1 MNGDDDSVLFRDAGG
16 YMSDDQLD
24 YNAVDRN
31 DGTLNDEDML
41 MEAVRSANE
50 MIASEGLGNM
60 ADIDFKQR
68 LAAAERAFQQQASG
82 AGSDT
87 LEGWSSDAESE
98 DLPLATQKNLAI
110 SKATS
115 RRRSASARPVN
126 YEEDAMD
133 TDNPA
138 DFIPDSL
145 VDDDEDSNY
154 EGFDDD
160 DLPTS
165 SDDDE
170 YHMMDIEASARR
182 AAGFSRKGRGARGK
196 KNRKRGRTMDPTYRI
211 EVQRAL
217 GIANQYYVAHELTN
231 AYSQFGE
238 AIRLEPTCAPAW
250 KTMALIREEEGNSKA
265 ARQLYTVAAHLTPT
279 DAHLWERL
287 YSMYLMAATETEEPA
302 KAGDPASK
310 AMFNDA
316 TKHALYCLGFIIR
329 HNPQDKTALWRKLDM
344 LKKVGDYKGMAA
356 MYRTMLK
363 NDPYNMEAIRQATL
377 VYAKR
382 RNDVDTPIK
391 WFSEAFSFY
400 NCQAVK
406 STEEAIAQISAGRGG
421 RGKHA
426 RADDS
431 GSESDSD
438 YNSDSDGDRNGGF
451 DGSESWAEYYRSNP
465 ESTVP
470 MEEVGGYTYSDLNI
484 IAELRILRQEYE
496 AAISDVKRGARFIQG
511 RGRAK
516 HWEDMELKDEFDLEY
531 PPIPESDGE
540 THNALPIELR
550 VRLGQCRFLL
560 GQRDSAQAH
569 FASLFAFGVPGYQDL
584 FADVGETYMESGNYE
599 LAIQVYNLMC
609 NCGEA
614 DEPSTWDKLAKCYR
628 EIHDF
633 EMACEY
639 ANRVIEADENDVEM
653 LIWLGDLYEDMGLLD
668 KAMDTINKAE
678 KAEERVRTAA
688 EIAAAATEMSNSWTG
703 ADAAKLA
710 EHGGA
715 TQLSPAVEIWEDR
728 DQVVQIDTRKPSE
741 RTLRRRK
748 DDNEQ
753 TQRHLHAMRNAEVA
767 FKKLDLLKPQID
779 KDQDPNAVAEYC
791 RSAARL
797 FNDWNTIH
805 AFYMTDRA
813 KPFRNYRNHLL
824 TSLENGTKSGGVDI
838 QSSSAGQVAVRRE
851 LDTRRK
857 RISKKQNHKIPH
869 VIDKDEA
876 GIPTT
881 FRGILFDQ

>member
-170 YHMMDIEASARR
+170 YHMMDIEA
-182 AAGFSRKGRGARGK
+182 
-196 KNRKRGRTMDPTYRI
+196 I

-356 MYRTMLK
+356 
-363 NDPYNMEAIRQATL
+363 
-377 VYAKR
+377 
-382 RNDVDTPIK
+382 
-391 WFSEAFSFY
+391 
-400 NCQAVK
+400 
-406 STEEAIAQISAGRGG
+406 
-421 RGKHA
+421 
-426 RADDS
+426 
-431 GSESDSD
+431 
-438 YNSDSDGDRNGGF
+438 
-451 DGSESWAEYYRSNP
+451 
-465 ESTVP
+465 
-470 MEEVGGYTYSDLNI
+470 
-484 IAELRILRQEYE
+484 
-496 AAISDVKRGARFIQG
+496 
-511 RGRAK
+511 
-516 HWEDMELKDEFDLEY
+516 
-531 PPIPESDGE
+531 
-540 THNALPIELR
+540 
-550 VRLGQCRFLL
+550 
-560 GQRDSAQAH
+560 
-569 FASLFAFGVPGYQDL
+569 
-584 FADVGETYMESGNYE
+584 
-599 LAIQVYNLMC
+599 
-609 NCGEA
+609 
-614 DEPSTWDKLAKCYR
+614 
-628 EIHDF
+628 
-633 EMACEY
+633 
-639 ANRVIEADENDVEM
+639 
-653 LIWLGDLYEDMGLLD
+653 
-668 KAMDTINKAE
+668 
-678 KAEERVRTAA
+678 
-688 EIAAAATEMSNSWTG
+688 
-703 ADAAKLA
+703 
-710 EHGGA
+710 
-715 TQLSPAVEIWEDR
+715 
-728 DQVVQIDTRKPSE
+728 
-741 RTLRRRK
+741 
-748 DDNEQ
+748 
-753 TQRHLHAMRNAEVA
+753 
-767 FKKLDLLKPQID
+767 
-779 KDQDPNAVAEYC
+779 
-791 RSAARL
+791 
-797 FNDWNTIH
+797 
-805 AFYMTDRA
+805 
-813 KPFRNYRNHLL
+813 
-824 TSLENGTKSGGVDI
+824 
-838 QSSSAGQVAVRRE
+838 
-851 LDTRRK
+851 
-857 RISKKQNHKIPH
+857 
-869 VIDKDEA
+869 
-876 GIPTT
+876 
-881 FRGILFDQ
+881 